1 MRTLQNPLMR
11 CVRVAVAVGAFPA
24 LGQSSFQNLD
34 FESALIDQAQPP
46 GFVSITDALPG
57 WSVYYGT
64 NQQTQVL
71 FNVVEHGG
79 TVVDLL
85 GANGSSLTDSYRS
98 IQGGFSVLLQ
108 GGVIGGAVLYP
119 TPASIRQMGLVPVGS
134 HSIMFKAQPE
144 DGTLTVSLGG
154 VTVPYFALSTGPNYT
169 LYGGDVSAFAGQTVE
184 LDLSLSRAPGAD
196 YSNLN
201 VDSIEFS
208 ASTIPE
214 PSVLTLSALGT
225 VLLTW
230 RFLRVAR
237 HQPL

>member
-1 MRTLQNPLMR
+1 
-11 CVRVAVAVGAFPA
+11 
-24 LGQSSFQNLD
+24 
-34 FESALIDQAQPP
+34 
-46 GFVSITDALPG
+46 
-57 WSVYYGT
+57 
-64 NQQTQVL
+64 
-71 FNVVEHGG
+71 
-79 TVVDLL
+79 
-85 GANGSSLTDSYRS
+85 
-98 IQGGFSVLLQ
+98 
-108 GGVIGGAVLYP
+108 
-119 TPASIRQMGLVPVGS
+119 
-134 HSIMFKAQPE
+134 MFKAQPE